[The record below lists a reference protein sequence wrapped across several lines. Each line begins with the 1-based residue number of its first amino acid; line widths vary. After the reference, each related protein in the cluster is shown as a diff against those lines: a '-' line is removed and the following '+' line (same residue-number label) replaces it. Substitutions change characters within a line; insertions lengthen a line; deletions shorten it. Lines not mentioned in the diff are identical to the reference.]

1 MRVDALRRF
10 PGAIIAIHAL
20 SFWPVWRWF
29 AARTTDGSDEPWGI
43 AALVV
48 ALALSWP
55 HDWRLR
61 LRAFSNTPST
71 NGMGAASNTVS
82 TNSPSP
88 GWGPLLRI
96 LPPAGFGRPVHQNDS
111 LLIAAAVLT
120 FIYAVSIPFAPP
132 LVRAVIA
139 MAALACSW
147 VSITRSRDKL
157 PVVLVL
163 FALSLP
169 VIASL
174 QFYAGFPLR
183 TVTAGGATALLNL
196 VGMDV
201 ERLGTAMIWQGQTV
215 LVDAPCSGVRMLWTG
230 AALCCVLAA
239 QREVVTWRG
248 LAIALV
254 MVIPITLAANTL
266 RAALLFVLETRP
278 VPASD
283 LLHASVGVVT
293 FTLAAAL
300 LVASETLLRKT
311 TIAVWQNRY
320 GNTSALR
327 LR

>member
-1 MRVDALRRF
+1 
-10 PGAIIAIHAL
+10 
-20 SFWPVWRWF
+20 
-29 AARTTDGSDEPWGI
+29 
-43 AALVV
+43 
-48 ALALSWP
+48 
-55 HDWRLR
+55 
-61 LRAFSNTPST
+61 
-71 NGMGAASNTVS
+71 MGAS
-82 TNSPSP
+82 
-88 GWGPLLRI
+88 
-96 LPPAGFGRPVHQNDS
+96 NDS
-111 LLIAAAVLT
+111 LLIAAAALT
-120 FIYAVSIPFAPP
+120 FIYAASIPFAPP
-132 LVRAVIA
+132 LVRAIIA

-147 VSITRSRDKL
+147 VSITQSRDKL

-196 VGMDV
+196 VGMSV

-248 LAIALV
+248 LAVALV

-283 LLHASVGVVT
+283 VLHASVGVVT

-311 TIAVWQNRY
+311 TIAAGWHGRDA
-320 GNTSALR
+320 NTSALR

>member
-1 MRVDALRRF
+1 MHVDALRRF
-10 PGAIIAIHAL
+10 PGAIIAIHAI

-55 HDWRLR
+55 HDRRLS
-61 LRAFSNTPST
+61 LLATSNVVST
-71 NGMGAASNTVS
+71 NGMRAASNTVS
-82 TNSPSP
+82 TN
-88 GWGPLLRI
+88 GMG
-96 LPPAGFGRPVHQNDS
+96 VTNDS
-111 LLIAAAVLT
+111 LLIAAASLT
-120 FIYAVSIPFAPP
+120 FIYAASIPFAPP
-132 LVRAVIA
+132 LVRAIIA

-147 VSITRSRDKL
+147 VSITQSRDKL
-157 PVVLVL
+157 PFVLVL

-196 VGMDV
+196 VGMSV

-239 QREVVTWRG
+239 QRELVTWRG
-248 LAIALV
+248 LAVALV
-254 MVIPITLAANTL
+254 MVIPITLAANTV

-283 LLHASVGVVT
+283 VLHASVGVVT

-311 TIAVWQNRY
+311 TIAAGWRSRY
-320 GNTSALR
+320 ANTSALR